1 METLT
6 IIQPDD
12 WHVHFRDGNVLADI
26 VPLHARR
33 FGRAIVMPNLNPPVA
48 TTDDALAYHA
58 RIEEVLEP
66 GSAFQPLMT
75 LYLTDRTT
83 PEEIAKAHESGKIFA
98 VKFYPAGAT
107 TNSDSGV
114 TNIHNV
120 YPALKEMAQ
129 LNLPLLVH
137 GEVTSQQVDIFDR
150 EAAFLETELKP
161 MLYDIP
167 DLKVVSEHITTA
179 NMADFVGG
187 AGDNVAA
194 TITPQHLLYNR
205 NEIFKGGIRPH
216 YYCLPV
222 LKREKHRER
231 LVEAATSGSHKF
243 FLGTDSAP
251 HATEAKEGGCGCAG
265 IFSGHAAIE
274 LYALVF
280 EQVDALDKLEG
291 FASFHG
297 ADFYNL
303 PRNSTTI
310 TLVKK
315 DWEIPRTYRFGRSTV
330 TPLLAGEMLSWQLQ

>member
-1 METLT
+1 MESLS
-6 IIQPDD
+6 IIRPDD
-12 WHVHFRDGNVLADI
+12 WHVHFRDGDVLADI

-33 FGRAIVMPNLNPPVA
+33 FGRAIVMPNLKPPVA
-48 TTDDALAYHA
+48 TTDDALAYYA

-66 GSAFQPLMT
+66 GSDFQPLMT

-83 PEEIAKAHESGKIFA
+83 PEEIARAHESGKVFA

-114 TNIHNV
+114 TNIHKV

-129 LNLPLLVH
+129 LGMPLLVH

-150 EAAFLETELKP
+150 EAEFLETVLKP
-161 MLYDIP
+161 LLHDIP
-167 DLKVVSEHITTA
+167 DLRVVSEHITTA
-179 NMADFVGG
+179 DMADFVEA

-231 LVEAATSGSHKF
+231 LVEAATSGSQKY

-251 HATEAKEGGCGCAG
+251 HATKAKESGCGCAG

-280 EQVDALDKLEG
+280 EQAGALDKLEG

-303 PRNSTTI
+303 PRNSSTI
-310 TLVKK
+310 TLIKK
-315 DWEIPRTYRFGRSTV
+315 EWEIPRTYRFGKSTV
-330 TPLLAGEMLSWQLQ
+330 TPLLAGEILSWQLQ

>member
-6 IIQPDD
+6 IIRPDD
-12 WHVHFRDGNVLADI
+12 WHVHFRDGDVLADI
-26 VPLHARR
+26 VPMHARR

-58 RIEEVLEP
+58 RIEAVLEP
-66 GSAFQPLMT
+66 GDAFQPLMT

-83 PEEIAKAHESGKIFA
+83 PEEIAKAHESGKVFA

-114 TNIHNV
+114 TDIHNV
-120 YPALKEMAQ
+120 YPALKEMARIGM
-129 LNLPLLVH
+129 PLLIH

-150 EAAFLETELKP
+150 EAVFLETVLKP
-161 MLYDIP
+161 LLHDIP
-167 DLKVVSEHITTA
+167 DLRVVSEHITTA
-179 NMADFVGG
+179 NLADFVAE

-205 NEIFKGGIRPH
+205 NEIFRGGIRPH

-231 LVEAATSGSHKF
+231 LVEAAISGSHKF

-251 HATEAKEGGCGCAG
+251 HATEAKESGCGCAG

-274 LYALVF
+274 LYAAVF
-280 EQVDALDKLEG
+280 EQADALDRLEG

-297 ADFYNL
+297 PDFYNL
-303 PRNSTTI
+303 PRNRSTI

-315 DWEIPRTYRFGRSTV
+315 DWEIPRTYQFGNSTV
-330 TPLLAGEMLSWQLQ
+330 TPLLAGEVIGWQIE

>member
-1 METLT
+1 MESLS
-6 IIQPDD
+6 IIRPDD
-12 WHVHFRDGNVLADI
+12 WHVHFRDGDVLADI

-33 FGRAIVMPNLNPPVA
+33 FGRAIVMPNLKPPVA
-48 TTDDALAYHA
+48 TTDDALAYYA
-58 RIEEVLEP
+58 RIEGVLET
-66 GSAFQPLMT
+66 GSDFQPLMT

-83 PEEIAKAHESGKIFA
+83 PDEIARAHESGKVFA

-114 TNIHNV
+114 TNIHKV

-129 LNLPLLVH
+129 LGMPLLVH

-150 EAAFLETELKP
+150 EAEFLETVLKP
-161 MLYDIP
+161 LLHDIP
-167 DLKVVSEHITTA
+167 DLRVVSEHITTA
-179 NMADFVGG
+179 DMADFVEA

-231 LVEAATSGSHKF
+231 LVEAATSGSQKY

-251 HATEAKEGGCGCAG
+251 HATEAKESGCGCAG

-280 EQVDALDKLEG
+280 EQAGALDKLEG

-303 PRNSTTI
+303 PRNSSTI
-310 TLVKK
+310 TLIKK
-315 DWEIPRTYRFGRSTV
+315 DWEIPRTYRFGKSTV
-330 TPLLAGEMLSWQLQ
+330 TPLLAGEILSWQLQ

>member
-48 TTDDALAYHA
+48 TTDDALAYHT

-120 YPALKEMAQ
+120 YPVLKEMAQ
-129 LNLPLLVH
+129 LNFPLLVH

-150 EAAFLETELKP
+150 EAVFLETELKP
-161 MLYDIP
+161 MLHDIP

-179 NMADFVGG
+179 NMADFVEG

-205 NEIFKGGIRPH
+205 NAIFKGGIRPH

-222 LKREKHRER
+222 LKREQHRER

-280 EQVDALDKLEG
+280 EQADALDKLEA

-315 DWEIPRTYRFGRSTV
+315 DWEIPRTYRFGGSTV